1 MLFRSIVADNGPGVD
16 REDIEKLFSLFFTR
30 KQRGGRGVGLY
41 LCRTNLQAGGHKI
54 RYETI
59 KEYQV
64 LSGANFVLELNGVK
78 YE

>member
-1 MLFRSIVADNGPGVD
+1 
-16 REDIEKLFSLFFTR
+16 
-30 KQRGGRGVGLY
+30 VGLY

-59 KEYQV
+59 KEKQI
-64 LSGANFVLELNGVK
+64 LNGANFVLEMNGVK